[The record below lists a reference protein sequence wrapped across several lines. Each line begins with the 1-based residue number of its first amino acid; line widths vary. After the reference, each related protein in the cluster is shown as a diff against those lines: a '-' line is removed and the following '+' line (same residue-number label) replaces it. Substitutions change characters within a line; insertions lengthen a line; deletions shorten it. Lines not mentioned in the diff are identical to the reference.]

1 MDETREVVLVV
12 YAKSVFFIPVWFDQF
27 KPFTKIVANH
37 ALWEPTDS
45 KKVWAGYLFR
55 YASDINRNKD
65 LFASFTLK
73 DPSALNVYMFREEL
87 KMENAPVIEE
97 VRLSCFST
105 GVGFMEFWVSY
116 SDMTVEEI
124 ADFSYMFKKATSKCK
139 KDLPNQQ
146 RALYD
151 VACELLPKEQQAVLF
166 FSASARFKYE
176 CNCFHFLHLDQEIPE
191 NDKLQTTLYRLSRSY
206 RSNMPASDDSAYDMV
221 YEAGAGDYWAGCSEG
236 LANIVY
242 DYQHGRDE
250 KSDYYLHTLKIQ
262 RLATDYYFMYLLLLN
277 QKYAAVEYIKMVS
290 QSLNGNTREV
300 ENLNWRIVQLKNTF
314 SFNVISDDS
323 IVQNIYSKMFSVL
336 EIRNLLEDVI
346 ENEKQMEL
354 LQKAK
359 HMRDDRLSN
368 KYLFGISILSLF
380 SALIDSAS
388 FFDRVEGVRPIST
401 VLSLVCVVV
410 ILVLCIIWSIKSVRK

>member
-1 MDETREVVLVV
+1 MS
-12 YAKSVFFIPVWFDQF
+12 YSKSIFFLPVWFDQF
-27 KPFTKIVANH
+27 KPFTQAVAEN
-37 ALWEPTDS
+37 ALWEVTDS

-55 YASDINRNKD
+55 YASDINRKKE

-73 DPSALNVYMFREEL
+73 DPSELNVYMFQEEL
-87 KMENAPVIEE
+87 HGENVPVIKE

-116 SDMTVEEI
+116 SDMTVDEI
-124 ADFSYMFKKATSKCK
+124 ANFSYMFKKATSKCK
-139 KDLPNQQ
+139 KELPNQQ

-151 VACELLPKEQQAVLF
+151 VACALLPKESRAILF

-191 NDKLQTTLYRLSRSY
+191 PSTLQATLYRLSRSY
-206 RSNMPASDDSAYDMV
+206 RSNMPAAAESAYDIM
-221 YEAGAGDYWAGCSEG
+221 YEAGSGDYWSGCSEG

-242 DYQHGRDE
+242 DDQHDE
-250 KSDYYLHTLKIQ
+250 KNDYYLHSLKLQ
-262 RLATDYYFMYLLLLN
+262 RLQTDYYFMYLLLLN
-277 QKYAAVEYIKMVS
+277 QKYSAVEYIKMVS
-290 QSLNGNTREV
+290 HSLDVTTKDV
-300 ENLNWRIVQLKNTF
+300 EALNRRIVQLKNTF

-323 IVQNIYSKMFSVL
+323 VVQNIYSKMFAVL

-346 ENEKQMEL
+346 ENEKQMEF

-359 HMRDDRLSN
+359 HMKDDRLSN

-388 FFDRVEGVRPIST
+388 FFDRVEEVRPIST
-401 VLSLVCVVV
+401 VLSLVCVLI
-410 ILVLCIIWSIKSVRK
+410 ILVLCIVWSVKSVQK

>member
-1 MDETREVVLVV
+1 MS
-12 YAKSVFFIPVWFDQF
+12 YAKSIFFIPVWFDQLQS
-27 KPFTKIVANH
+27 FTSALEGTS
-37 ALWEPTDS
+37 LWEATDS

-55 YASDINRNKD
+55 YASDINRKKE

-73 DPSALNVYMFREEL
+73 DPSSLNVYMFQDEL
-87 KMENAPVIEE
+87 CLESTPNIDE

-116 SDMTVEEI
+116 TGLAVDEI
-124 ADFSYMFKKATSKCK
+124 TNFSYMFKKATSKCK
-139 KDLPNQQ
+139 KELPNQQ

-151 VACELLPKEQQAVLF
+151 VANNLLPQEHKAILF

-176 CNCFHFLHLDQEIPE
+176 CNCFHFLHLDQEIP
-191 NDKLQTTLYRLSRSY
+191 DSSTLQATLFRLSRSY
-206 RSNMPASDDSAYDMV
+206 RNNMPVTGESAYDMM
-221 YEAGAGDYWAGCSEG
+221 YEAGNGDYWSGCSEG
-236 LANIVY
+236 LSNIVY
-242 DYQHGRDE
+242 DSEHARDG
-250 KSDYYLHTLKIQ
+250 KKDYYLHSLKLQ
-262 RLATDYYFMYLLLLN
+262 RLQTDYYFMYLLLLN
-277 QKYAAVEYIKMVS
+277 QKYSAVEYIKMVA
-290 QSLNGNTREV
+290 QSLDGSTKYV
-300 ENLNWRIVQLKNTF
+300 EMLNRRIVQLKNTF

-336 EIRNLLEDVI
+336 EIHNLLEDVI

-359 HMRDDRLSN
+359 HMKDDRLSN

-388 FFDRVEGVRPIST
+388 FFDRMESIRPVST
-401 VLSLVCVVV
+401 MLSLGCVLVILILCVVWAV
-410 ILVLCIIWSIKSVRK
+410 KSVQK

>member
-1 MDETREVVLVV
+1 MS
-12 YAKSVFFIPVWFDQF
+12 YAKSIFFIPVWFDQLQSF
-27 KPFTKIVANH
+27 ISALEKTS
-37 ALWEPTDS
+37 LWETTDP

-55 YASDINRNKD
+55 YASDINRKKE

-73 DPSALNVYMFREEL
+73 DASSLNVYMFQYDL
-87 KMENAPVIEE
+87 CLENTPKIDE

-116 SDMTVEEI
+116 TDLEVDKI

-139 KDLPNQQ
+139 KELPNQQ

-151 VACELLPKEQQAVLF
+151 VASSLLPEEHKAILF

-176 CNCFHFLHLDQEIPE
+176 CNCFHFLHLDQEIP
-191 NDKLQTTLYRLSRSY
+191 DHSTLQAELFRLGRSY
-206 RSNMPASDDSAYDMV
+206 RNNMPVAGESAYDMI
-221 YEAGAGDYWAGCSEG
+221 YEAGSGDYWSGCTEG

-242 DYQHGRDE
+242 DHKHARDGE
-250 KSDYYLHTLKIQ
+250 KDYYLHSLKLQ
-262 RLATDYYFMYLLLLN
+262 RLQTDYYFMYLLLLN
-277 QKYAAVEYIKMVS
+277 QKYSAVEYIKMVA
-290 QSLNGNTREV
+290 QSLDVNTKAV
-300 ENLNWRIVQLKNTF
+300 EILNRRIVQLKNTF

-323 IVQNIYSKMFSVL
+323 ILQNIYSKMFSVL
-336 EIRNLLEDVI
+336 EIHNLLEDVI

-359 HMRDDRLSN
+359 HMKDDRMSS
-368 KYLFGISILSLF
+368 KYLFGISMLSLF

-388 FFDRVEGVRPIST
+388 FFDRMESIRPIST
-401 VLSLVCVVV
+401 ILSLVCVLSILILCVV
-410 ILVLCIIWSIKSVRK
+410 WAIKSVRE